1 LIFKSRFDTI
11 TFMQESQLLINYDD
25 MLQAGMHFGR
35 KKTVFN
41 PAMEKYV
48 FTVRDGICII
58 DLLKTQIQ
66 LNNSI
71 EFIKKTI
78 SSGGLVL
85 FVALTKQSSEKTKEL
100 ADSLNMPYVV
110 DRWLGGTL
118 TNFKVIRGRVE
129 RLEEMEKAQKSGALD
144 KYTKKERVVFSKE
157 FDKMTKNFSGL
168 KKLVRMPDAIF
179 VSSLKESE
187 LPLREAKRTEVKIV
201 GIANTDSNPDEVDCI
216 IPANDRSKKSVDLI
230 IEAIK
235 KELM

>member
-1 LIFKSRFDTI
+1 
-11 TFMQESQLLINYDD
+11 